1 MLTQTNKE
9 TVRRFLSTVI
19 GPRDSGA
26 ADDVLAADYTVHM
39 VGMPEPVRGRD
50 AWKELIGNYFQ
61 AFPDLAVE
69 IEDEVVEDDR
79 VAMRLVW
86 SGTHRAEFLG
96 VPATGRRVRVQS
108 SVFFRVVDERV
119 ETEWHQDD
127 MLGLLQQLGAVPS
140 AAPASAVAPVP
151 R

>member
-9 TVRRFLSTVI
+9 TVRRFLSTAI
-19 GPRDSGA
+19 EPHDPGA
-26 ADDVLAADYTVHM
+26 ADDVLATDYTVHM

-50 AWKELIGNYFQ
+50 PWKELIGSYFR

-69 IEDEVVEDDR
+69 IEDEVDEDDR
-79 VAMRLVW
+79 VPMRLVW

-96 VPATGRRVRVQS
+96 VPATGRCVRVQS
-108 SVFFRVVDERV
+108 SVFFRVVDGQV
-119 ETEWHQDD
+119 ATEWHQDD
-127 MLGLLQQLGAVPS
+127 LLGLLQQLGSAPS
-140 AAPASAVAPVP
+140 AAPASAAAPVP